1 MWADCIIGCLLRFLC
16 AEGATHMA
24 LFNTQLLYAHIR
36 IRIHICAVIPVT
48 QGIVFALCSVLVAG
62 SIRHGRGCSSSSIP
76 AGRQAIGRFVWRAVS
91 VPRERFT
98 MSRMRGS
105 VPSQSQVCE
114 ASKAAP
120 GLRTLPSLFW
130 PGSGGQGGFHAASP
144 LKSPLA
150 NPGTAMI
157 RADERERGDRCT
169 PQKV

>member
-1 MWADCIIGCLLRFLC
+1 MG
-16 AEGATHMA
+16 

-98 MSRMRGS
+98 VSRMRGS

-114 ASKAAP
+114 GLEGCARAAHAALAFGPVQGAKAAFMQRP
-120 GLRTLPSLFW
+120 HLSHRWLT
-130 PGSGGQGGFHAASP
+130 
-144 LKSPLA
+144 
-150 NPGTAMI
+150 
-157 RADERERGDRCT
+157 RERL
-169 PQKV
+169 